1 VIGFAMAFADAP
13 RCAIY
18 VSGDTVWYEGVE
30 EVARRFDVR
39 VAFLFMGAARV
50 IEVGPAHLTM
60 TAAEA
65 VDAARAF
72 ANATIGPLHFE
83 GWKHFSEA
91 RDEIVRTFTAAGLA
105 ERLCWPPPRKKTRVG
120 IPRAR
125 PPFTTSPKSPLS
137 LVFAIPPERDRADRA
152 DACRD
157 ESDGRR
163 LRCHL
168 YRDAAGIRW
177 NRGDDQQHESLPDVL
192 HECLAT

>member
-1 VIGFAMAFADAP
+1 MITATPARHGPVDGDRGPVIGFAMAFADAP

-105 ERLCWPPPRKKTRVG
+105 ERLCWPPPRKKTRGEV
-120 IPRAR
+120 
-125 PPFTTSPKSPLS
+125 T
-137 LVFAIPPERDRADRA
+137 FA
-152 DACRD
+152 
-157 ESDGRR
+157 
-163 LRCHL
+163 
-168 YRDAAGIRW
+168 
-177 NRGDDQQHESLPDVL
+177 
-192 HECLAT
+192 